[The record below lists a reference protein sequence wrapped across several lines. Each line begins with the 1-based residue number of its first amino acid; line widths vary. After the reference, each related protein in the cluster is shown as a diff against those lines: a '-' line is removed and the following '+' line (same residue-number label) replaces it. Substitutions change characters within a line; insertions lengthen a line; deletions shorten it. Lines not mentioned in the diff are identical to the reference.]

1 MLPFKMLKVMGA
13 PADSKSEQQT
23 QNKANHEH
31 YSTKNGVTCT
41 REKLVCKP
49 HMLGLFT

>member
-1 MLPFKMLKVMGA
+1 MLKVTGA

-31 YSTKNGVTCT
+31 YSTKRAMVCKHM
-41 REKLVCKP
+41 KLVNISYNYCANVD
-49 HMLGLFT
+49 F

>member
-1 MLPFKMLKVMGA
+1 MGA

-31 YSTKNGVTCT
+31 YSTKMVQPAQ
-41 REKLVCKP
+41 EKQHKS
-49 HMLGLFT
+49 